1 MSRKHSVGGELMT
14 TVRLELVTESG
25 GTDFLRPKESFQE
38 ETYARARCLG
48 QVEELERPCTTRRT

>member
-1 MSRKHSVGGELMT
+1 MT
-14 TVRLELVTESG
+14 AERLELVTESG

-38 ETYARARCLG
+38 ETYARARRLG